1 MKQASIVG
9 ILSIPVICLGT
20 LFAQAQDKSSPTAV
34 AEPKGLI
41 PEDGSWTLRVD
52 VTPNGSLDGDVQTH
66 KLQLRC
72 RNDRLT
78 GHYLDSPNKSV
89 FAGELIRG
97 KTVLIV
103 LRQDSPGYTGVWVGK
118 QVGEN
123 RFQGTWYSNGGGIAG
138 DLELVLET
146 ATKPK

>member
-1 MKQASIVG
+1 MNRRSIVG
-9 ILSIPVICLGT
+9 LLIVPVILMGT
-20 LFAQAQDKSSPTAV
+20 HFSQAQDKASPTTV

-41 PEDGSWTLRVD
+41 PEDGCWTLRVD
-52 VTPNGSLDGDVQTH
+52 ETLNGSLDGDVQTL

-72 RNDRLT
+72 RNNRLT

-103 LRQDSPGYTGVWVGK
+103 LRQDSPGYTGVWVGQ

-123 RFQGTWYSNGGGIAG
+123 RFKGTWHSNGIGSAG
-138 DLELVLET
+138 DFELVLDT